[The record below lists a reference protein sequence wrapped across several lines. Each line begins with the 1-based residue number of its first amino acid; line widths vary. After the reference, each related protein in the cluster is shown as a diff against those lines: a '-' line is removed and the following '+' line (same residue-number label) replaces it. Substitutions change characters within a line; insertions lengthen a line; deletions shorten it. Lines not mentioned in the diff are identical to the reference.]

1 MLALANVTKLY
12 GTVIGVNDV
21 TVELGPGAHGLLG
34 PNGAGKTTL
43 LGLVTGQLRPTM
55 GTVRIFGER
64 PFANPRVLARI
75 GYCPAGDLLER
86 GATPREWVA
95 YLVRLAGHAAT
106 AARRLADTALE
117 RVRIGEAADRPLV
130 TLSKGQRQ
138 RAKIAG
144 AIAHGPD
151 LLVLD
156 EPFVGLD
163 PVARHELVELV
174 REWAGD
180 RSLLVASHLLH
191 EIEALDAGLAVI
203 LGGRLVA
210 SGDVAEIR
218 DLVDTF
224 PAEVRLSADRP
235 RRLAEI
241 ACGGDLVDT
250 MRFEGADTLVIGT
263 RYPRQLAARL
273 ATAAADEGI
282 AIATLHAADRSLEG
296 VFDRLVQLHRG
307 IGSSPAGAR
316 PPADRRAVSRAAAL
330 PGARPTAGL
339 ALDGPPEDRP

>member
-1 MLALANVTKLY
+1 MLSLARVTKLY
-12 GTVIGVNDV
+12 RTVIGVNDV

-55 GTVRIFGER
+55 GTVRIFGEQ
-64 PFANPRVLARI
+64 PFGNARVLARI
-75 GYCPAGDLLER
+75 GYCPAGDLLDR
-86 GATPREWVA
+86 NATPRQWVT
-95 YLVRLAGHAAT
+95 YLVRLAGHAA
-106 AARRLADTALE
+106 AAASRMAEAALE
-117 RVRIGEAADRPLV
+117 RTRVGEAADRPLV

-138 RAKIAG
+138 RAKLAG
-144 AIAHGPD
+144 AIAHDPD

-163 PVARHELVELV
+163 PVARHDLVELV
-174 REWAGD
+174 RTWAGE

-191 EIEALDAGLAVI
+191 EIEALDAGLAVS

-218 DLVDTF
+218 QLVATL
-224 PAEVRLSADRP
+224 PAEVRVSADRP

-241 ACGGDLVDT
+241 VCAEDLIDSL
-250 MRFEGADTLVIGT
+250 RFEGADTLVIGT
-263 RYPRQLAARL
+263 RQPQSVAARL
-273 ATAAADEGI
+273 AAAAADEAITI
-282 AIATLHAADRSLEG
+282 ARLEAADRSLEG

-307 IGSSPAGAR
+307 REGIS
-316 PPADRRAVSRAAAL
+316 
-330 PGARPTAGL
+330 
-339 ALDGPPEDRP
+339 

>member
-1 MLALANVTKLY
+1 MISLTRVTKLY

-55 GTVRIFGER
+55 GSVRIHGEKPFG
-64 PFANPRVLARI
+64 NGRVLRRI
-75 GYCPAGDLLER
+75 GFCPAADIVER
-86 GATPREWVA
+86 LATPQEWVT
-95 YLVRLAGHAAT
+95 YLVRLSGFDTA
-106 AARRLADTALE
+106 AARRHAERALE
-117 RVRIGEAADRPLV
+117 QVGLTAAARRPLA
-130 TLSKGQRQ
+130 TLSKGMRQ

-144 AIAHGPD
+144 AIAHDPD

-163 PVARHELVELV
+163 PVARHDLVDLV

-218 DLVDTF
+218 GLVDTL
-224 PAEVRLSADRP
+224 PAEVRLAADRP

-241 ACGGDLVDT
+241 ACGGDLVDSL
-250 MRFEGADTLVIGT
+250 RFEGDDTLVIGT
-263 RYPRQLAARL
+263 RQPVALAARL
-273 ATAAADEGI
+273 ADAAARERI

-307 IGSSPAGAR
+307 IGSSRGQRPPAGADLAR
-316 PPADRRAVSRAAAL
+316 VAGRGPTGAL
-330 PGARPTAGL
+330 PAAEAGS
-339 ALDGPPEDRP
+339 

>member
-1 MLALANVTKLY
+1 MISLEHATKLY

-55 GTVRIFGER
+55 GRVTIFGER
-64 PFANPRVLARI
+64 PFGNPRVLARI
-75 GYCPAGDLLER
+75 GYCPAADLLER
-86 GATPREWVA
+86 RATPRQWVT
-95 YLVRLAGHAAT
+95 YLVRLCGRDGRAA
-106 AARRLADTALE
+106 AAAAAAALD
-117 RVRIGEAADRPLV
+117 RVGLGEAADRPLL
-130 TLSKGQRQ
+130 TLSKGMRQ
-138 RAKIAG
+138 RTKLAG
-144 AIAHGPD
+144 AIAHDPD

-163 PVARHELVELV
+163 PVARHDLVTLV
-174 REWAGD
+174 RGWATS

-210 SGDVAEIR
+210 SGDVEEIHA
-218 DLVDTF
+218 LVDAL
-224 PAEVRLSADRP
+224 PAEVRLEADRP

-241 ACGGDLVDT
+241 ACASGLVDGL
-250 MRFEGADTLVIGT
+250 RFEGSAGLALGT
-263 RYPRQLAARL
+263 RDPRALTETLAA
-273 ATAAADEGI
+273 AAAAEGI
-282 AIATLHAADRSLEG
+282 LITSLSAGDRSLEG

-307 IGSSPAGAR
+307 IGPAGGGPR
-316 PPADRRAVSRAAAL
+316 PAAAAL
-330 PGARPTAGL
+330 
-339 ALDGPPEDRP
+339 ESQS